1 MKLYAAILRLSATQD
16 RAVIIKAANLSDAL
30 KKVDTMRGSL
40 MYIALV
46 VSEKVYLEAI
56 ENILAAADT

>member
-46 VSEKVYLEAI
+46 VSEKAYLEAI
-56 ENILAAADT
+56 ENVQKTI